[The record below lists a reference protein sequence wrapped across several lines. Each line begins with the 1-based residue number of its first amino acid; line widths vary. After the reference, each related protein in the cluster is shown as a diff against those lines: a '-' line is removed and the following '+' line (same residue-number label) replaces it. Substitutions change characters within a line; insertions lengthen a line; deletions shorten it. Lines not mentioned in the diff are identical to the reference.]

1 MARRTTPPLLLA
13 ALTSLA
19 GQVSAQPTP
28 AGQASAPSTP
38 AGQASAPS
46 TPAGP
51 ALDPSTP
58 PTVVLDAYYAMPTL
72 SGSTGL
78 LRVAGA
84 MMPPAGTFR
93 VQALYEYFRASGF
106 LCSPE
111 RLCSNLVASDRVTR
125 AGLAFAASAA
135 VTNYLEGY
143 LALRSYSTE
152 NTFGDPSLLQTLGDA
167 TLGVKAAL
175 PYEPGRFLHAGG
187 DLQLSFVQGSGG
199 VGVDTSALSGR
210 LRGNASFDLRALAPR
225 LPLVAHLNLGYRL
238 DNSGSVV
245 ENVETDRGRP
255 VSRIERYGLNVNRVD
270 FVEAGLGVEAL
281 LSPGGGVRT
290 LRPFVEYT
298 LDAPL
303 NRQGYTCTSARL
315 SPGDQCL
322 GDRSGFS
329 SAPSRL
335 SLGARVNPWLK
346 GLMAT
351 LAFDLGV
358 SGTSTFVEEV
368 SPQAPWTLWAGL
380 GYVASVDDRAP
391 EPHIIVISPPPN
403 PRYVVDGFVHEARA
417 ANGVAEAI
425 IHLEGG
431 EGTGLLTDATGHFR
445 TAPFAPGSYRF
456 RVRAAGYYD
465 ATCSAL
471 VSSAAAPLTV
481 PGSSSAAPATGPA
494 TPMVAV
500 DCPLEAL
507 PRSGA
512 LRGRVLSGE
521 GGAPLAGASV
531 VVVDSVGAEHPATT
545 DASGAFRVEGLPPGP
560 TRLRVSQDTH
570 FDASALADVKA
581 RDEVAV
587 NVSLHRRPT
596 APNVSIGKRE
606 IALKRQVHFEPNS
619 AKILPD
625 SGTLLEEMADVLQ
638 KNPRLK
644 RVEIQGHTDST
655 GNVPRNRELSQERAA
670 AVRERLVALGIAP
683 ERLTAKGYGDERPL
697 VPNVTAA
704 NRARNRARASGP
716 LADARASGPLASAL
730 GSLFIARALGP
741 LFAVCALACS
751 TPPSSEAGGE
761 GRPPPTPP
769 SAPVA
774 PVAPAPSAPEVVPPE
789 PASSAPSAASAPAAS
804 ASAAPAPP
812 LDPSNRVKPPPPGDE
827 LAARAAHLF
836 EAVRDDDPPKAAD
849 FFFPREPFVPLKDV
863 ADGGRYWDTLFR
875 TYKNDVREL
884 HRRHRRELE
893 GASFVGLELGS
904 NPTWV
909 KPGEEYNKIGYYRTF
924 HARLRYRTAAGA
936 DRSLDVHT
944 LISWQG
950 AWYITHLSP
959 FKK

>member
-1 MARRTTPPLLLA
+1 MRTMARRTTPPLLLA
-13 ALTSLA
+13 ALA
-19 GQVSAQPTP
+19 GL
-28 AGQASAPSTP
+28 AGQASAQSTTATP
-38 AGQASAPS
+38 AAPPP
-46 TPAGP
+46 TPPAAAPAFGPPTPLPAGVDGGAP
-51 ALDPSTP
+51 PS
-58 PTVVLDAYYAMPTL
+58 TVVLDAYYAMPTL

-78 LRVAGA
+78 LRVASA
-84 MMPPAGTFR
+84 LMPPAGTFR

-111 RLCSNLVASDRVTR
+111 RLCSNLIASDRVTR
-125 AGLAFAASAA
+125 AGFAFAASAA

-152 NTFGDPSLLQTLGDA
+152 NTLGEPKLLQTLGDV

-187 DLQLSFVQGSGG
+187 DLQMSFVQGSGG

-245 ENVETDRGRP
+245 EGVESDRGRP

-270 FVEAGLGVEAL
+270 FIEAGLGVEAL

-303 NRQGYTCTSARL
+303 NRQGYTCASVRL

-322 GDRSGFS
+322 GDRSGFA

-351 LAFDLGV
+351 LAFDVGV

-391 EPHIIVISPPPN
+391 EPHVIVISPPSN

-417 ANGVAEAI
+417 ATGVAEAI

-431 EGTGLLTDATGHFR
+431 EGTGLLTDASGHFR

-456 RVRAAGYYD
+456 RVRAPGYYD
-465 ATCSAL
+465 AACSAL
-471 VSSAAAPLTV
+471 VSSAAALGP
-481 PGSSSAAPATGPA
+481 GPA
-494 TPMVAV
+494 TLMVSA

-512 LRGRVLSGE
+512 LRGRVLSGD

-560 TRLRVSQDTH
+560 TRLRVSQGAH

-587 NVSLHRRPT
+587 SVSLHRRPA

-606 IALKRQVHFEPNS
+606 IALRRQVHFEPNS

-655 GNVPRNRELSQERAA
+655 GNVPRNRALSQERAD
-670 AVRERLVALGIAP
+670 AVRERLVALGVAP
-683 ERLTAKGYGDERPL
+683 ERLAAKGYGDERPL
-697 VPNVTAA
+697 APNVTAA
-704 NRARNRARASGP
+704 NRARNRRVA
-716 LADARASGPLASAL
+716 LVILEQDADPG
-730 GSLFIARALGP
+730 
-741 LFAVCALACS
+741 
-751 TPPSSEAGGE
+751 
-761 GRPPPTPP
+761 
-769 SAPVA
+769 
-774 PVAPAPSAPEVVPPE
+774 
-789 PASSAPSAASAPAAS
+789 
-804 ASAAPAPP
+804 APP
-812 LDPSNRVKPPPPGDE
+812 
-827 LAARAAHLF
+827 
-836 EAVRDDDPPKAAD
+836 
-849 FFFPREPFVPLKDV
+849 
-863 ADGGRYWDTLFR
+863 
-875 TYKNDVREL
+875 
-884 HRRHRRELE
+884 
-893 GASFVGLELGS
+893 GA
-904 NPTWV
+904 P
-909 KPGEEYNKIGYYRTF
+909 
-924 HARLRYRTAAGA
+924 
-936 DRSLDVHT
+936 
-944 LISWQG
+944 
-950 AWYITHLSP
+950 
-959 FKK
+959 